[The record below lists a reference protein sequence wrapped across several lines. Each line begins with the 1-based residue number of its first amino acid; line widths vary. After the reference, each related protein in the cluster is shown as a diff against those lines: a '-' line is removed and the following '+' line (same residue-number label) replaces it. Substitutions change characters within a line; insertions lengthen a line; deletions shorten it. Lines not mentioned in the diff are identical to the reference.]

1 MNLIDL
7 VYPKYKTISIVGTSK
22 NAGKTVT
29 MNHIIAEAAERG
41 IVLGLVSTGRDGERR
56 DVLTNTE
63 KPPVYAN
70 KGSIIT
76 TVENSLG
83 NVAESERAG
92 IEILEVT
99 GYNTPMGKVIL
110 GKVLEAGYV
119 EISGPR
125 SSATI
130 RQMCLMMQDLGA
142 DLVLVDGSLDRRAS
156 AAPFLSEGTIVA
168 TGAALS
174 RSMEVVIQKT
184 KHIVNLYS
192 IPRAD
197 NGILDIA
204 VRVVQSK
211 ETVVVDEEGFCVTAC
226 TQTSL
231 NSGAAIAEQLTERSR
246 YVILSG
252 SATFDTLRDIVI
264 SRRDKVQIV
273 VKDATR
279 IFINENE
286 LFMLNKMG
294 MDLKVI
300 EAINIIAVTVNP
312 YSPEGYYFDPEEFLQ
327 KMRKEM
333 PDIPVFDVMQSE
345 LNTEQGICHSE

>member
-1 MNLIDL
+1 MSLIDL

-29 MNHIIAEAAERG
+29 MNHIITEAAERG
-41 IVLGLVSTGRDGERR
+41 ITLGLISTGRDGERR

-63 KPPVYAN
+63 KPAVFAS

-99 GYNTPMGKVIL
+99 GYNTPMGKVVV
-110 GKVLEAGYV
+110 GKVLEPGNV

-130 RQMCLMMQDLGA
+130 KQMCYMMQDFGA
-142 DLVLVDGSLDRRAS
+142 NLVLVDGSLDRRAS
-156 AAPFLSEGTIVA
+156 AAPFVSDGTIIA

-174 RSMEVVIQKT
+174 RTMDIVLQKT
-184 KHIVNLYS
+184 KHLVSLYS
-192 IPRAD
+192 IPEAD
-197 NGILDIA
+197 DIILEIA
-204 VRVVQSK
+204 ACAVKNK
-211 ETVVVDEEGFCVTAC
+211 ETVIVDMEGNCFTVCS
-226 TQTSL
+226 QTSL
-231 NSGAAIAEQLTERSR
+231 NSGAAIADQLTERSR

-252 SATFDTLRDIVI
+252 SATFDTLKDII
-264 SRRDKVQIV
+264 LSKRNKLQII

-279 IFINENE
+279 IFVNENE

-294 MDLKVI
+294 MELR
-300 EAINIIAVTVNP
+300 AIKALNIIAVTVNP

-327 KMRKEM
+327 KMREA
-333 PDIPVFDVMQSE
+333 IPNVPVMDVMQNE
-345 LNTEQGICHSE
+345 I

>member
-1 MNLIDL
+1 MSLIDL

-22 NAGKTVT
+22 NAGKTVS

-41 IVLGLVSTGRDGERR
+41 ITLGLVSTGRDGERR

-63 KPPVYAN
+63 KPPVYAC

-83 NVAESERAG
+83 NVAEGERAG

-110 GKVLEAGYV
+110 GKVVEAGFV

-142 DLVLVDGSLDRRAS
+142 ELVLVDGSLDRRAS
-156 AAPFLSEGTIVA
+156 AAPALSEGTVIA
-168 TGAALS
+168 AGAALS

-184 KHIVNLYS
+184 KHIVSLYS

-197 NGILDIA
+197 DIILDIA
-204 VRVVQSK
+204 VQSVENK
-211 ETVVVDEEGFCVTAC
+211 ETVIIDEDGCCFTAC

-231 NSGAAIAEQLTERSR
+231 NSGTAIAEQLTEKSR
-246 YVILSG
+246 YVVLSG
-252 SATFDTLRDIVI
+252 SATFDTLKDIVM
-264 SRRDKVQIV
+264 SKRDKVQII

-286 LFMLNKMG
+286 LFMLSKMG
-294 MDLKVI
+294 MNLRVI
-300 EAINIIAVTVNP
+300 EAMNIIAVTVNP
-312 YSPEGYYFDPEEFLQ
+312 YAPEGYYFDPEEFLH
-327 KMRKEM
+327 KMKKE
-333 PDIPVFDVMQSE
+333 IPNVFIYDVMQSE
-345 LNTEQGICHSE
+345 

>member
-29 MNHIIAEAAERG
+29 MNHIIAEAAAKG
-41 IVLGLVSTGRDGERR
+41 IALGLVSTGRDGERR

-63 KPPVYAN
+63 KPPVYAS

-99 GYNTPMGKVIL
+99 GYNTPMGKVVL
-110 GKVLEAGYV
+110 GKVIEAGYV

-156 AAPFLSEGTIVA
+156 AAPALSEGTIIA

-174 RSMEVVIQKT
+174 RNMEVVIQKT
-184 KHIVNLYS
+184 KHIVSLYS
-192 IPRAD
+192 IPKADDSILEIAARAVE
-197 NGILDIA
+197 N
-204 VRVVQSK
+204 K
-211 ETVVVDEEGFCVTAC
+211 ETVIVDGEGCCFTAC
-226 TQTSL
+226 TQISL
-231 NSGAAIAEQLTERSR
+231 NSGAAIAEKLTEKSK
-246 YVILSG
+246 YAILSG
-252 SATFDTLRDIVI
+252 SATFDTLKDIVM
-264 SRRDKVQIV
+264 SKRDKVQII

-286 LFMLNKMG
+286 LFMLRKMG
-294 MDLKVI
+294 MNIRVI
-300 EAINIIAVTVNP
+300 EALNIIAVTVNP

-327 KMRKEM
+327 KMREA
-333 PDIPVFDVMQSE
+333 IPNIAVFDVMQSTMQE
-345 LNTEQGICHSE
+345 GF

>member
-1 MNLIDL
+1 MSLIDL

-22 NAGKTVT
+22 NAGKTVA
-29 MNHIIAEAAERG
+29 MNQIIAEATERG
-41 IVLGLVSTGRDGERR
+41 VTLGLVSTGRDGERR

-63 KPPVYAN
+63 KPPVYAS

-99 GYNTPMGKVIL
+99 GYNTPMGKVVL
-110 GKVLEAGYV
+110 GKVIEAGYV

-156 AAPFLSEGTIVA
+156 AAPFVSEGTIIA

-174 RSMEVVIQKT
+174 RNMEVVIQKT
-184 KHIVNLYS
+184 KHIVSLYS
-192 IPRAD
+192 IPKAD
-197 NGILDIA
+197 EIILDIA
-204 VRVVQSK
+204 ARAVENK
-211 ETVVVDEEGFCVTAC
+211 ETVIVDGDGCCFTAC
-226 TQTSL
+226 TRTSL
-231 NSGAAIAEQLTERSR
+231 NSGAAIAEKLTETSK

-252 SATFDTLRDIVI
+252 SATFDTLKDIVM
-264 SRRDKVQIV
+264 SKRDKVQII

-286 LFMLNKMG
+286 LFMLRKMG
-294 MDLKVI
+294 MNIRAI
-300 EAINIIAVTVNP
+300 EALNIIAVTVNP

-327 KMRKEM
+327 KMREV
-333 PDIPVFDVMQSE
+333 IPNIAVFDVMQSAIQE
-345 LNTEQGICHSE
+345 GF

>member
-1 MNLIDL
+1 MSLIDL

-29 MNHIIAEAAERG
+29 MNHIIAEAAGHG
-41 IVLGLVSTGRDGERR
+41 ITLGLISTGRDGERR

-63 KPPVYAN
+63 KPPVYAS

-99 GYNTPMGKVIL
+99 GYNTPMGKVVL
-110 GKVLEAGYV
+110 GRVIEAGYV

-142 DLVLVDGSLDRRAS
+142 ELVLVDGSLDRRAS
-156 AAPFLSEGTIVA
+156 AAPALSEGTIIA
-168 TGAALS
+168 AGAALS
-174 RSMEVVIQKT
+174 RSMEAVIQKT
-184 KHIVNLYS
+184 KHIVSLYS
-192 IPRAD
+192 IPKAD
-197 NGILDIA
+197 DIVLDIA
-204 VRVVQSK
+204 VRAVEDK
-211 ETVVVDEEGFCVTAC
+211 ETVIVDGEGCCLTAC

-231 NSGAAIAEQLTERSR
+231 NSGAAIAEQLTERSK

-264 SRRDKVQIV
+264 SKRDKVQII

-286 LFMLNKMG
+286 LFMLSKMG
-294 MDLKVI
+294 MNIKVI
-300 EAINIIAVTVNP
+300 DALNIIAVTVNP
-312 YSPEGYYFDPEEFLQ
+312 YSPDGYYFDSDEFLQ
-327 KMRKEM
+327 KMRAAV
-333 PDIPVFDVMQSE
+333 PNIQVLDVMQSS
-345 LNTEQGICHSE
+345 I

>member
-1 MNLIDL
+1 MSLIDL

-29 MNHIIAEAAERG
+29 MNHIIAEAAELG
-41 IVLGLVSTGRDGERR
+41 ITLGLVSTGRDGERR

-76 TVENSLG
+76 TVENALG

-99 GYNTPMGKVIL
+99 GYNTPMGKVVL

-130 RQMCLMMQDLGA
+130 RQMCHMMQDMGA
-142 DLVLVDGSLDRRAS
+142 ELVLVDGSLDRRAS
-156 AAPFLSEGTIVA
+156 AAPLVSEGTIIA
-168 TGAALS
+168 AGAALS

-184 KHIVNLYS
+184 KHIVSLYS
-192 IPRAD
+192 IPKAD
-197 NGILDIA
+197 DNILDIA
-204 VRVVQSK
+204 ARAVKNK
-211 ETVVVDEEGFCVTAC
+211 ETMIVDGEGCCFTAC

-231 NSGAAIAEQLTERSR
+231 NSGAAIAEQLTERSK

-252 SATFDTLRDIVI
+252 SATFDTLKDIVI
-264 SRRDKVQIV
+264 SKRDKIQII

-286 LFMLNKMG
+286 LFMLSKMG
-294 MDLKVI
+294 MNIRAI
-300 EAINIIAVTVNP
+300 EAMNIIAVTVNP
-312 YSPEGYYFDPEEFLQ
+312 YSPEGYYFDPEEFLL
-327 KMRKEM
+327 KMKKA
-333 PDIPVFDVMQSE
+333 IPNIYVMDVMQE
-345 LNTEQGICHSE
+345 I

>member
-1 MNLIDL
+1 MSLIDL

-29 MNHIIAEAAERG
+29 MNQIIAEAAVKG
-41 IVLGLVSTGRDGERR
+41 ITLGLISTGRDGERR

-63 KPPVYAN
+63 KPPVHAS

-83 NVAESERAG
+83 NVTESERAG

-99 GYNTPMGKVIL
+99 GYNTPMGKVVV
-110 GKVLEAGYV
+110 GKVIEAGYV

-130 RQMCLMMQDLGA
+130 KQMCLMMQDLGA
-142 DLVLVDGSLDRRAS
+142 ELVLVDGSLDRRAS
-156 AAPFLSEGTIVA
+156 AAPFVSEGTIIA

-174 RSMEVVIQKT
+174 RSMDVVIQKT
-184 KHIVNLYS
+184 KHIVSLYS
-192 IPRAD
+192 IHKAD
-197 NGILDIA
+197 DIILDIA
-204 VRVVQSK
+204 VQAVENK
-211 ETVVVDEEGFCVTAC
+211 ETVIVDEDGCCFTAC
-226 TQTSL
+226 THTSL
-231 NSGAAIAEQLTERSR
+231 NSGAAIAEQLTDQSK

-252 SATFDTLRDIVI
+252 SATFDTLKDIVI
-264 SRRDKVQIV
+264 SKRDKIQII

-294 MDLKVI
+294 MNLKAI
-300 EAINIIAVTVNP
+300 EAMNIIAVTVNP
-312 YSPEGYYFDPEEFLQ
+312 YSPEGYYFDPEELLQ
-327 KMRKEM
+327 KMREVL
-333 PDIPVFDVMQSE
+333 PDIAVFDVMQE
-345 LNTEQGICHSE
+345 EI